1 MAEMEGEGGG
11 MWGVWGWGWGGW
23 CCGSLV
29 GWELRLCAWKIQFLQ
44 HRPCASPAWDAQPS
58 LGCSAQ
64 LNCNPGGER
73 SNRSLLRVRGCC
85 PKICPDCSVLVLGWW
100 SSPSFSDVRMEEELL
115 SVGVREG

>member
-1 MAEMEGEGGG
+1 MGCVGMGMGRLVLWISGG
-11 MWGVWGWGWGGW
+11 
-23 CCGSLV
+23 V
-29 GWELRLCAWKIQFLQ
+29 GAPALCLENTI
-44 HRPCASPAWDAQPS
+44 PPASPLCQPS